1 MVHTHTLFS
10 QNNENTADSGGS
22 DEFRDAISDLSLER
36 SGSNIYIFIIIIL
49 KLQHLIILAFQVA
62 ASFNNSFLI
71 FIAMYFHSP
80 FNYFLFTDIGSLAVV
95 GGPSS
100 RGAVVVFG
108 GGTSSSDS
116 VDSIELVESARAEA
130 RARAAGSGSGK
141 RHLET
146 AL

>member
-1 MVHTHTLFS
+1 MSSETRSLICLWKDQVAIFTFS
-10 QNNENTADSGGS
+10 V
-22 DEFRDAISDLSLER
+22 
-36 SGSNIYIFIIIIL
+36 IIIL